1 MSRSILSRTLV
12 GLVLAG
18 TFFATA
24 VGAKHDES
32 TIVVDNKS
40 QGAGEITFKL
50 TPVGGE
56 PTDIK
61 VGIIEKMQPSEIAR
75 DIMKAFDLAL
85 GDDYVVKMKNDQTVS
100 VEGNPKVKDRE
111 IKFAI
116 AITGVNVPG
125 VSVVIK

>member
-12 GLVLAG
+12 GLV
-18 TFFATA
+18 FASVLFA
-24 VGAKHDES
+24 NAASAKHDES
-32 TIVVDNKS
+32 IIEVDNKS
-40 QGAGEITFKL
+40 QGAGEIKFKF

-56 PTDIK
+56 PQEIK

-85 GDDYVVKMKNDQTVS
+85 GDDYQVKMKSDQSVS
-100 VEGNPKVKDRE
+100 IEGNPKVKDRE

-116 AITGVNVPG
+116 AIAGVDVPG